1 MVDRKPVYLEKGKRY
16 FGFMPASEVCL
27 YMKLAG
33 KVVMFEL
40 VGTGYPMIQL
50 YRADGSPNSFP
61 ITAGEAAVYRDSA
74 FLCYYYPPSTYG
86 VDVDEA
92 AYGLALQLLEVTD
105 QEDYY
110 SALVA
115 WAVKAGWKF
124 ERKLNPGPRIGMT
137 VPNHSQMWSDP
148 GSVSE
153 FLADCLDPDK
163 SIYDTFKK

>member
-1 MVDRKPVYLEKGKRY
+1 MVDRKPIFLEKGKRY

-61 ITAGEAAVYRDSA
+61 ITAGEAGVYRDKAS
-74 FLCYYYPPSTYG
+74 LCYYYPPPTYG

-92 AYGLALQLLEVTD
+92 AYGLALQVLEVTD

-110 SALVA
+110 LALVA
-115 WAVKAGWKF
+115 RAVKAGWKF
-124 ERKLNPGPRIGMT
+124 ERQFNPSPKIEMT
-137 VPNHSQMWSDP
+137 VPHRSPVSSEP
-148 GSVSE
+148 GSVLT
-153 FLADCLDPDK
+153 FLSDCLDPDK
-163 SIYDTFKK
+163 GIYGTFKK